1 MEATMELLTAIV
13 VGLIVTIG
21 FGWAGYTVY
30 WLIKYTL
37 AGHSDNRLD
46 QIPRRIAHFTKY
58 VFGQA
63 RVIREPA
70 GMLHFFV
77 FWGFIVL
84 QFETVEYMI
93 RGFFPHFTISD
104 VIGLSGANGVVF
116 LQDMFGLIITLAV
129 VILGF
134 RRYVV
139 RPRHSIQTLDAGIIL
154 VLIAGLMVTKFIAN
168 AGHIAEAT
176 SAVELGWNRSFTPIA
191 NWTNGWLFGGP
202 FQGHDVSAGI
212 KGVVFVAFVLHIGI
226 VAFFANWVPRGK
238 HMHVFT
244 AMPNVFFRK
253 LEPAGALYPIDLED
267 EEAESFG
274 AGKMED
280 LSWKQLL
287 DSYTCTEC
295 VRCEHYC
302 PAYNTGK
309 ALNPMEV
316 MLKIQEHMRE
326 KGEKVIKGGGEDDYP
341 PLAGGIISEEE
352 LWACTTC
359 GACVGNCP
367 VFIEHVDTI
376 VDLRRYLCLTE
387 ASFPPELGPTFR
399 NLENKSNPWGFSNA
413 ERADWRDGLD
423 IEIPLLKECETAPEY
438 LFFVGCAGSFDDRQK
453 KVTADLARL
462 LIAADVSFAILG
474 KEEGCTGDS
483 ARRLGNEYLYW
494 QLATENIET
503 FNKYNVTKVITS
515 CPHCFHTIA
524 KEYPQLGGNY
534 EVVHHT
540 HLLQS
545 LLSEGRLKLAS
556 TGTQQRVVYHDSC
569 YIGRWNHEYE
579 SPREVLAAVPGSEL
593 VEMDL
598 NRRKSM
604 CCGAG
609 GGRMWMEENDGQRV
623 NIARADQALAT
634 EPDVIALACP
644 FCMTMYTDAVAFRGA
659 EERVKMKDI
668 AEILAENLP
677 D

>member
-1 MEATMELLTAIV
+1 MDIWNVLTAIV
-13 VGLIVTIG
+13 SLVVIGG
-21 FGWAGYTVY
+21 FGLAGYTVY

-37 AGHSDNRLD
+37 AGRSDNRID
-46 QIPRRIAHFTKY
+46 QLPRRMAHFVKY

-70 GMLHFFV
+70 GLLHCFV

-84 QFETVEYMI
+84 QFETVEYII
-93 RGFFPHFTISD
+93 RGIFPHFTISD
-104 VIGLSGANGVVF
+104 VIGITLANGVVF
-116 LQDMFGLIITLAV
+116 GQDMFGLIITIGV
-129 VILGF
+129 IILGF
-134 RRYVV
+134 RRYVI
-139 RPRHSIQTLDAGIIL
+139 RPRHSIQTFDAALIL
-154 VLIAGLMVTKFIAN
+154 LLIAGLMVTKFIAN

-176 SAVELGWNRSFTPIA
+176 SAAELGWNRSFTPIA
-191 NWTNGWLFGGP
+191 NWTNGWLFGGA
-202 FQGHDVSAGI
+202 FQGHEVAGWA
-212 KGVVFVAFVLHIGI
+212 KPLVFVCFSLHILI

-253 LEPAGALYPIDLED
+253 LEPAGALYPLDLED
-267 EEAESFG
+267 EEAEYFG
-274 AGKMED
+274 ASKLED
-280 LSWKQLL
+280 LSWKQML
-287 DSYTCTEC
+287 DAYTCTEC
-295 VRCEHYC
+295 CRCEHYC

-309 ALNPMEV
+309 ALNPMEIV
-316 MLKIQEHMRE
+316 QKIQLHMRE
-326 KGEKVIKGGGEDDYP
+326 KGAKVIKGGAEDDYP
-341 PLAGGIISEEE
+341 PLAGSIISEEE

-359 GACVGNCP
+359 GACVANCP

-387 ASFPPELGPTFR
+387 ASFPGELGPTFR
-399 NLENKSNPWGFSNA
+399 NLENKSNPWGFSNS
-413 ERADWRDGLD
+413 ERADWTDGLD
-423 IEIPLLKECETAPEY
+423 IEIPLLKDCETAPDY

-462 LIAADVSFAILG
+462 LKAADVSFAILG
-474 KEEGCTGDS
+474 KEEGCTGDP

-515 CPHCFHTIA
+515 CPHCFHTIS

-540 HLLQS
+540 HLLQK
-545 LLSEGRLKLAS
+545 LIAEGRLQLKG
-556 TGTQQRVVYHDSC
+556 TGGTQRVVYHDSC
-569 YIGRWNHEYE
+569 YIGRWNHEYD
-579 SPREVLAAVPGSEL
+579 SPRDVLSAVPGTEL
-593 VEMDL
+593 VEMEL

-644 FCMTMYTDAVAFRGA
+644 FCMTMYMDAVAHRGA
-659 EERVKMKDI
+659 DERVKMKDI